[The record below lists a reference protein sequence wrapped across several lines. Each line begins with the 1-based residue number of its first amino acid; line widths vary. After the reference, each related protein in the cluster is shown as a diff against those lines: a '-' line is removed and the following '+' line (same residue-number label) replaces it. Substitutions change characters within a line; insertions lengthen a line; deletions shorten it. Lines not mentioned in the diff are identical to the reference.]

1 MQIEREHELIGFFP
15 SHRIRQACHWVVN
28 LRYFDDFILV
38 IILISSVLLAVED
51 PVNPD
56 SSRNEV
62 SADYQ
67 YLVLIFLFPR
77 LVLKR

>member
-1 MQIEREHELIGFFP
+1 M
-15 SHRIRQACHWVVN
+15 VN

-56 SSRNEV
+56 SPRNKV
-62 SADYQ
+62 SAES
-67 YLVLIFLFPR
+67 VLTLNLPPPSSS
-77 LVLKR
+77 LKKFGGRGAVTSV